1 MARHV
6 ERIHVYLGGD
16 SAERRAVAAL
26 IERAGRRVCF
36 VEDEDL
42 AAALPELEVLVVGR
56 APRLDWSPARRL
68 GLVSFLGSGTDGMW
82 PAVGLAPEVVVAS
95 ARGIHALEMRDH
107 ALSLMLAFARELP
120 RALAQQGERR
130 WEPFPAGT
138 LSGRTLV
145 LVGLGEVG
153 RPLAAAA
160 AALGMRVIGVRA
172 RPAPVPGASEV
183 LGPED
188 LGRALREAD
197 YLVLALPLTARTRGM
212 IGAEELA
219 LLPPGAVLV
228 QMSRGG
234 MIDEPALDAALRAGR
249 LRGAA
254 LDVLAEEPLPP
265 SSPLWST
272 PNLILTPHIA
282 GWMEGYLERATG
294 VFLENLALF
303 EQGLPVR
310 TPVDRDRE
318 Y

>member
-1 MARHV
+1 
-6 ERIHVYLGGD
+6 
-16 SAERRAVAAL
+16 
-26 IERAGRRVCF
+26 
-36 VEDEDL
+36 
-42 AAALPELEVLVVGR
+42 
-56 APRLDWSPARRL
+56 
-68 GLVSFLGSGTDGMW
+68 
-82 PAVGLAPEVVVAS
+82 
-95 ARGIHALEMRDH
+95 
-107 ALSLMLAFARELP
+107 
-120 RALAQQGERR
+120 
-130 WEPFPAGT
+130 
-138 LSGRTLV
+138 
-145 LVGLGEVG
+145 
-153 RPLAAAA
+153 
-160 AALGMRVIGVRA
+160 
-172 RPAPVPGASEV
+172 
-183 LGPED
+183 
-188 LGRALREAD
+188 
-197 YLVLALPLTARTRGM
+197 M